1 MSHGYKYQNQNQ
13 TMGANMGQQMGQA
26 QNPYYGGGNF
36 GGSQQGMGMGMNQ
49 QFAGMHQAQNMG
61 QNPYYGQNMGQ
72 NYGYGQNSSFLP
84 KISLFGET
92 PSDKLLRGLLIGG
105 AAAYILTNENAQKAI
120 IKTGVKLFGAL
131 AGGVEEFK
139 EKIMDAKAEI
149 EAEKEEAAE

>member
-1 MSHGYKYQNQNQ
+1 MSHGYKYQNQNNGQ
-13 TMGANMGQQMGQA
+13 DTTMNMMSQNQGGTWQQNMQSPQNPYITQNTGTNMGQ
-26 QNPYYGGGNF
+26 
-36 GGSQQGMGMGMNQ
+36 
-49 QFAGMHQAQNMG
+49 
-61 QNPYYGQNMGQ
+61 QNPYYGQYTQKTGFN
-72 NYGYGQNSSFLP
+72 
-84 KISLFGET
+84 IFGET

-139 EKIMDAKAEI
+139 EKIMDAKAEL